1 MSEKESIFREE
12 ALSYKENSW
21 LGDFSISVPSILPV
35 ALWISMGVLVI
46 TIVILLTNYSQR
58 VPAIGQV
65 LYFPAAAESVFNQD
79 GVISKIKVQQ
89 GDFVKKGEL
98 IATVY
103 HDVVY
108 EGGDVNITL
117 QENAEKQI
125 KSLKKRKEEKGKE
138 YDNERLRLMDRISIK
153 KQELS
158 AIKKALSSEIK
169 RNENLKKRLVFYQDL
184 RNQGIAVESEK
195 IERENDYHNSISQI
209 NTLNIN
215 IERTIGEEL
224 QLVDE
229 LARSQTIE
237 KEEIIS
243 IQQEIMRLEQQV
255 INSSAIVESRIIA
268 PIEGIISSMKIFEG
282 ERVNTGGIAAVIV
295 PSGAKPFVE
304 ILIPPNALPDVKVGQ
319 TVMMRVAS
327 LPWEWFGKVPGK
339 ITSISSSPDSLSGKN
354 RRFRVVVI
362 PDANGRKLP
371 TGVEVEAD
379 ILTTRRPLWEWIFS
393 PIKRSI
399 IRVGSEG

>member
-1 MSEKESIFREE
+1 MNEKESIFREE

-35 ALWISMGVLVI
+35 AVWISIGVLI
-46 TIVILLTNYSQR
+46 IAIVILLTNYAQR

-89 GDFVKKGEL
+89 GDFVKKGDL

-103 HDVVY
+103 HDIMY
-108 EGGDVNITL
+108 EGGGVNITL

-138 YDNERLRLMDRISIK
+138 RENERLRLIDRISIK

-158 AIKKALSSEIK
+158 AIKKALSSETK
-169 RNENLKKRLVFYQDL
+169 RSENLKKRLVFYQDL

-195 IERENDYHNSISQI
+195 IERENDYHNSLSQI
-209 NTLNIN
+209 DILNIN

-255 INSSAIVESRIIA
+255 INSSATVESRIIA
-268 PIEGIISSMKIFEG
+268 PIEGTIASMKIFEG

-295 PSGAKPFVE
+295 PNGAKPFIE

-339 ITSISSSPDSLSGKN
+339 ITSISNSPDSLSGKN
-354 RRFRVVVI
+354 RRFRVVVL
-362 PDANGRKLP
+362 PDANGRELP

-393 PIKRSI
+393 PIKQNI

>member
-12 ALSYKENSW
+12 DLSYKENSW

-108 EGGDVNITL
+108 EGGGVNITL

-138 YDNERLRLMDRISIK
+138 YDNERVRLMDRISIK

-295 PSGAKPFVE
+295 PNGAKPFVE